1 VSVRA
6 RRRTAQPERGRSDG
20 QSSTWARVR
29 TGGTMGVARTPRRY
43 TSSTDD
49 TVLRSG
55 RRNTKISGFMF
66 VLARS
71 AGVYYTGVRLMKH
84 GAITFPTRYLI
95 NYSNDNE
102 TRRRRRIPALCL
114 KSALAL
120 ARRYAIRGK
129 LLAGSRLKR
138 WACGHPPRRWRRW
151 RKVLGTVRVLGT
163 ALNRVAAGASSG

>member
-1 VSVRA
+1 MKNRFLNSVMVMVEIPPAKANGTTVTRNVQEPRKLSQGSCILRVSVRA

-66 VLARS
+66 TRARS

-84 GAITFPTRYLI
+84 GAIIFPTRYLI

-102 TRRRRRIPALCL
+102 TADTPRRRM
-114 KSALAL
+114 S
-120 ARRYAIRGK
+120 
-129 LLAGSRLKR
+129 
-138 WACGHPPRRWRRW
+138 PPC
-151 RKVLGTVRVLGT
+151 V
-163 ALNRVAAGASSG
+163 

>member
-1 VSVRA
+1 MSVRA
-6 RRRTAQPERGRSDG
+6 RRRTPQPERGRSDG

-43 TSSTDD
+43 TFSTDD
-49 TVLRSG
+49 TVLRSTSS
-55 RRNTKISGFMF
+55 RRNTKISGLCL
-66 VLARS
+66 LARS

-84 GAITFPTRYLI
+84 GAIIFPTRYLI
-95 NYSNDNE
+95 NYSNE
-102 TRRRRRIPALCL
+102 RTPRRRTPRTVSDSL

-163 ALNRVAAGASSG
+163 ALNRVAAGSG

>member
-6 RRRTAQPERGRSDG
+6 RRRTPQPERGRSDG

-49 TVLRSG
+49 TVLPGPVVAIR
-55 RRNTKISGFMF
+55 KFPDLYL
-66 VLARS
+66 LARS

-84 GAITFPTRYLI
+84 GAIIFPTRYLI

-102 TRRRRRIPALCL
+102 TRR
-114 KSALAL
+114 
-120 ARRYAIRGK
+120 GD
-129 LLAGSRLKR
+129 GS
-138 WACGHPPRRWRRW
+138 PPC
-151 RKVLGTVRVLGT
+151 V
-163 ALNRVAAGASSG
+163 